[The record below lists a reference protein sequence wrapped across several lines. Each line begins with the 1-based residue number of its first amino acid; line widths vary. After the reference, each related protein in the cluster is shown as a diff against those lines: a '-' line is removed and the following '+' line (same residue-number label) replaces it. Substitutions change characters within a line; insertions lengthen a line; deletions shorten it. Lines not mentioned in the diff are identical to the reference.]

1 MRKLCFLSGLPRSGS
16 TLLAALLRQNPRV
29 HAHMT
34 SPLSGM
40 LDAMVAEM
48 SASEFAEFIDDERRW
63 NVLRGIVD
71 GYYAHTPRDVVFD
84 TSRAWCG
91 RMALLN
97 RLYPDFKV
105 IACVRH
111 MPWIIDSFER
121 VFRANALRAS
131 SVFQNAAS
139 TTVYARVDA
148 IAAGN
153 GSVGY
158 AFNAL
163 REGYFGEFAQRR
175 LMLLQY
181 ETLVQDPGRAMEA
194 VYRFI
199 EEDGFQHDFQRVV
212 FEPVAYDEKAGL
224 RGLHEVK
231 PVVASTPR
239 ESVLPPDLYNRFE
252 NDSFWRQ
259 PATCRE
265 GIVIV

>member
-29 HAHMT
+29 HAHMS

-48 SASEFAEFIDDERRW
+48 SAGEFAEFIDDERRW
-63 NVLRGIVD
+63 NVLRGVVE
-71 GYYAHTPRDVVFD
+71 GYYASVPQDVVFD

-91 RMALLN
+91 RMALLH
-97 RLYPDFKV
+97 RLYPHAKV

-121 VFRANALRAS
+121 VFRANAMRAS
-131 SVFQNAAS
+131 SVFQNAAN
-139 TTVYARVDA
+139 TTVYTRVEA
-148 IAAGN
+148 VAAGN

-163 REGYFGEFAQRR
+163 REGYFGEFAKGR

-181 ETLVQDPGRAMEA
+181 ETLVQDPAAAMAA

-199 EEDGFQHDFQRVV
+199 DEDGFQHDFQRVT

-224 RGLHEVK
+224 RGLHDVR
-231 PVVASTPR
+231 PVVAATTR
-239 ESVLPPDLYNRFE
+239 ETVLPPDVFGRFE

-259 PATCRE
+259 PAARRE

>member
-1 MRKLCFLSGLPRSGS
+1 MKKLCFLSGLPRSGS
-16 TLLAALLRQNPRV
+16 TLLAALLRQNPRM
-29 HAHMT
+29 HAHMS

-63 NVLRGIVD
+63 NVLRGVVE
-71 GYYAHTPRDVVFD
+71 GYYASVRQDVVFD

-97 RLYPDFKV
+97 RIYPGAKV

-121 VFRANALRAS
+121 VFRANAMRAS
-131 SVFQNAAS
+131 SVFQHAAN
-139 TTVYARVDA
+139 TTVYARVEA

-163 REGYFGEFAQRR
+163 RDGYFGEFAKGR

-181 ETLVQDPGRAMEA
+181 ETLVQDPASAMAA

-199 EEDGFQHDFQRVV
+199 EEDGFQHDFQRVS
-212 FEPVAYDEKAGL
+212 FESVAYDEKAGL
-224 RGLHEVK
+224 RGLHAVK
-231 PVVASTPR
+231 PVVAPVTR
-239 ESVLPPDLYNRFE
+239 ETVLPPDLYSRFE

-259 PATCRE
+259 PAARRE
-265 GIVIV
+265 GVVIV

>member
-16 TLLAALLRQNPRV
+16 TLLAALLQQNPRV
-29 HAHMT
+29 HAHMS

-40 LDAMVAEM
+40 LDVMVAEM

-63 NVLRGIVD
+63 NVLRGVVE
-71 GYYAHTPRDVVFD
+71 GYYANVQQDVVFN

-97 RLYPDFKV
+97 RLYPESKV

-121 VFRANALRAS
+121 VFRLNALRAS
-131 SVFQNAAS
+131 SIFDHDARTS
-139 TTVYARVDA
+139 VYSRVEA

-153 GSVGY
+153 GAVGY

-163 REGYFGEFAQRR
+163 REGYFGEFAQGR

-181 ETLVQDPGRAMEA
+181 ETLVQDPARAMEA

-212 FEPVAYDEKAGL
+212 FESVAFDEKTGL
-224 RGLHEVK
+224 PGLHDVK
-231 PVVASTPR
+231 PVVAPTIR
-239 ESVLPPDLYNRFE
+239 ETVLPPDLYNRFE

-259 PATCRE
+259 PAARRE